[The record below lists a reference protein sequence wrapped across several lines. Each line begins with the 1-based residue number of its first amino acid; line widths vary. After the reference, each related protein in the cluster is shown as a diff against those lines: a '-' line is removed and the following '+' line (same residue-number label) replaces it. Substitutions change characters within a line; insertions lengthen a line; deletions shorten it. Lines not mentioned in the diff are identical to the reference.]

1 MTKCV
6 ELIFSSFKTALYLTK
21 KSFNACICSVIEH
34 EIYASRMNVNKKW
47 PLQLIG
53 DLHSSYH
60 ILMPSLMHHEDRPL
74 LLLGLAAFYW
84 CWFKQRQG
92 FGGEGRGV
100 LLLLRL
106 FFLLVEKNL

>member
-1 MTKCV
+1 M
-6 ELIFSSFKTALYLTK
+6 L
-21 KSFNACICSVIEH
+21 CICSVIEH

-53 DLHSSYH
+53 DLRSSYH

-74 LLLGLAAFYW
+74 LLLGLGISSLLLVLFQAEAGVW
-84 CWFKQRQG
+84 W
-92 FGGEGRGV
+92 GGGV